1 METKVNFKES
11 LEEIKRQVRKSVIDQ
26 LYEGCT
32 SIYFEEFINQFYI
45 YIDGMDLEYFYKVV
59 DLNETEWD
67 EIPIFV
73 TDNGGE
79 PEIEFCLS
87 DDYIDECKE
96 NGIEPETLT
105 DDVINKFKEDVNLI
119 IKEEI
124 KNYNIEKEPET
135 KWMSW

>member
-1 METKVNFKES
+1 MKTKVNLKET
-11 LEEIKRQVRKSVIDQ
+11 LDEIKRQVRKSVIDQ

-79 PEIEFCLS
+79 LEIEFCLS

-96 NGIEPETLT
+96 NGIELIYFLEPKKSSSNKEHTGFPPKYFLT
-105 DDVINKFKEDVNLI
+105 A
-119 IKEEI
+119 
-124 KNYNIEKEPET
+124 
-135 KWMSW
+135 

>member
-1 METKVNFKES
+1 MKTKVNLKET
-11 LEEIKRQVRKSVIDQ
+11 LDEIKRQVRKSVIDQ

-96 NGIEPETLT
+96 NGIELIYFLEPKFEKYETSGNLYFT
-105 DDVINKFKEDVNLI
+105 DIDKLIEYINSKR
-119 IKEEI
+119 
-124 KNYNIEKEPET
+124 
-135 KWMSW
+135 